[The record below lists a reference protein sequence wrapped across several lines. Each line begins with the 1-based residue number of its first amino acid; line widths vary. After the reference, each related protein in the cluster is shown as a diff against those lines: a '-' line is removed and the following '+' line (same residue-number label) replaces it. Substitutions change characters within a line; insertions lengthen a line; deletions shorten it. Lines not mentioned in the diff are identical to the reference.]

1 MMFKFFKRKY
11 RVPVDELLFGQL
23 ASIYMNSGFN
33 GNLHFYDW
41 IEKEYGI
48 KREYSWGKEK
58 NFLVFDSER
67 DFLVFMLKL

>member
-11 RVPVDELLFGQL
+11 RVPVDELLFEQL
-23 ASIYMNSGFN
+23 APIYMNLGRNSS
-33 GNLHFYDW
+33 LYFYDW

-48 KREYSWGKEK
+48 KREYSWRKEM
-58 NFLVFDSER
+58 NYLVFDSER